1 MYIICHIISYISVE
15 AETPTTQ
22 ICELTNIEVIG
33 EPINIHV
40 LMVKKEGKS
49 MAENNILKRSFSK
62 FMPSGHKSPVQFS
75 VNCSENNY
83 KTKVNLGT

>member
-22 ICELTNIEVIG
+22 ICELTNIEIIG

-62 FMPSGHKSPVQFS
+62 FMPSGINHLYNFQ
-75 VNCSENNY
+75 
-83 KTKVNLGT
+83 